1 MDIPAWI
8 SAACAVLT
16 LIGAAVSWLRSNVS
30 KQAKAAAESARDEA
44 QRTVE
49 AAEQTAKGV
58 QRLADTLAEANSAPP
73 WEVKW
78 EKDDTYALINTGNA
92 ALNDVEV
99 DIDTDNEIFMP
110 PTTGTIDAKSSVV
123 FMYARHMG
131 SDMNVRIVVTWT
143 DPDGTQRAWRHPIPQ
158 KRDGLLDVAAVPRG
172 HSAGDLHQAVLY
184 LRDRNILTQH
194 GLKRGIPQR
203 LNRPGQI
210 NSDRKENRL
219 R

>member
-1 MDIPAWI
+1 MGHTRLDQR
-8 SAACAVLT
+8 C
-16 LIGAAVSWLRSNVS
+16 LRRPDTHRSRRFMASDQMCS

-158 KRDGLLDVAAVPRG
+158 KRE
-172 HSAGDLHQAVLY
+172 S
-184 LRDRNILTQH
+184 
-194 GLKRGIPQR
+194 
-203 LNRPGQI
+203 
-210 NSDRKENRL
+210 
-219 R
+219 